1 MVDCGG
7 SLILGI
13 SFCKIVIYLSLAFH
27 MSDNQP
33 HFFGEFENIPID
45 TKGRLIV
52 PASLRNA
59 LPNGVT
65 SIIVTQWFDG
75 CLAAFDPDGWRRLI
89 DQLRNMGHSQVK
101 SRQLV
106 RAMAGRASEVKLDRQ
121 GRALI
126 PRKRL
131 DSVGIT
137 DRATLTGVVDCIEI
151 WAPDQYNEAQ
161 NTADLEA
168 VAEELEWY

>member
-1 MVDCGG
+1 
-7 SLILGI
+7 
-13 SFCKIVIYLSLAFH
+13 
-27 MSDNQP
+27 MSDNRPQ
-33 HFFGEFENIPID
+33 FYGDFENIPID
-45 TKGRLIV
+45 AKGRLII
-52 PASLRNA
+52 PAAFRNA

-89 DQLRNMGHSQVK
+89 DQLRNMGYSQVQ

-106 RAMAGRASEVKLDRQ
+106 RAMAGRASEVKFDRQ

-151 WAPDQYNEAQ
+151 WDPDQYNEAQ
-161 NTADLEA
+161 NDVDMEA
-168 VAEELEWY
+168 LGEILGR

>member
-1 MVDCGG
+1 
-7 SLILGI
+7 
-13 SFCKIVIYLSLAFH
+13 
-27 MSDNQP
+27 MSDNRPQ
-33 HFFGEFENIPID
+33 FYGDFENIPID

-52 PASLRNA
+52 PAAFRNA

-89 DQLRNMGHSQVK
+89 DQLRNMGYSQVQ

-151 WAPDQYNEAQ
+151 WDPDQYNEAQ
-161 NTADLEA
+161 NDVDMEA
-168 VAEELEWY
+168 LGEILGR

>member
-1 MVDCGG
+1 
-7 SLILGI
+7 
-13 SFCKIVIYLSLAFH
+13 
-27 MSDNQP
+27 MSDNCP
-33 HFFGEFENIPID
+33 EFFGEFENIPLD
-45 TKGRLIV
+45 AKGRLIV
-52 PASLRNA
+52 PAPLRNA

-65 SIIVTQWFDG
+65 SVIITQWFDG

-101 SRQLV
+101 TRQLV
-106 RAMAGRASEVKLDRQ
+106 RGMAGRASEVKLDRQ

-131 DSVGIT
+131 DAVGIT

-151 WAPDQYNEAQ
+151 WDPDAYNAAQ
-161 NTADLEA
+161 DDVDLEA
-168 VAEELEWY
+168 TVEELDLRIGLV

>member
-1 MVDCGG
+1 
-7 SLILGI
+7 
-13 SFCKIVIYLSLAFH
+13 
-27 MSDNQP
+27 MSDNCP
-33 HFFGEFENIPID
+33 EFYGDFENIPID

-52 PASLRNA
+52 PAAFRNA
-59 LPNGVT
+59 LPSGVS

-75 CLAAFDPDGWRRLI
+75 CLAAFDPDGWRRII
-89 DQLRNMGHSQVK
+89 DQLRNMGHSQVQ

-137 DRATLTGVVDCIEI
+137 DRATLAGAVECIEI
-151 WAPDQYNEAQ
+151 WDPDKYNEAQ
-161 NTADLEA
+161 NAVNMEEIADGLERQ
-168 VAEELEWY
+168 